1 MLINYLNF
9 VISLIAGVI
18 AFFPGQQIAKRISI
32 FTSKLEIHH
41 FNKKTES
48 VHIKIKLERSVLLF
62 NPLKL
67 TEE

>member
-9 VISLIAGVI
+9 AISLIAGVI
-18 AFFPGQQIAKRISI
+18 AFFPEQQIAKRISI
-32 FTSKLEIHH
+32 FTSKLEMHN

-48 VHIKIKLERSVLLF
+48 IHIKIKSEGSVILF

>member
-18 AFFPGQQIAKRISI
+18 AFFPEQQIAKRISI

-48 VHIKIKLERSVLLF
+48 VHIKNKIGKKCTPF
-62 NPLKL
+62 
-67 TEE
+67 